1 MKKISVV
8 TPCYNEEENINE
20 CVDVIKEVFSHYDNY
35 TYEHIFIDNASTDN
49 TVSKLKELAKDDKN
63 IKIIVNSRNF
73 GHICSPYHGLLE
85 ASGDAVVLFVADLQD
100 PASLIHEFIKKW
112 EEGYK
117 SIVGVKKSSE
127 ENHIMFKIRKLYYS
141 TVNKLSK
148 IDLIDNFTGFGL
160 FDREVIEI
168 LRKIDDPY
176 PYFRGLIPEIGLKI
190 YQVEYNQPIRRRGV
204 TKNNFF
210 TLYDIGMLGII
221 SHSLV
226 PLRLATMIGFS
237 ISILSLVVA
246 FVYLLLKIIF
256 WNTFSLGMA
265 PMVIGL
271 FFFSAVQLFFIGII
285 GEYIGSIHTYNK
297 KRPLVIEEE
306 RINFDK

>member
-1 MKKISVV
+1 MKKISIV
-8 TPCYNEEENINE
+8 TPCYNEEDNVNE
-20 CVDVIKEVFSHYDNY
+20 CAKVIKEVFSLYDNY
-35 TYEHIFIDNASTDN
+35 IYEHIFIDNASTDK
-49 TVSKLKELAKDDKN
+49 TVTKLKELANEDKN

-73 GHICSPYHGLLE
+73 GHICSPYYGLLQ
-85 ASGDAVVLFVADLQD
+85 ANGDAVVLFVADLQD
-100 PASLIHEFIKKW
+100 PPSLIHDFIKKW
-112 EEGYK
+112 EDGYK
-117 SIVGVKKSSE
+117 SVVGVKKSSE
-127 ENHIMFKIRKLYYS
+127 ESHIMFKIRKLYYS

-160 FDREVIEI
+160 FDREIIEI
-168 LRKIDDPY
+168 LRKLDDPY

-190 YQVEYNQPIRRRGV
+190 CKIEYDQPIRRKGI

-210 TLYDIGMLGII
+210 TLYDIGMLGIV

-226 PLRLATMIGFS
+226 PLRLATMLGFS
-237 ISILSLVVA
+237 ISIMSIFVA
-246 FVYLLLKIIF
+246 FIYLILKLIF

-271 FFFSAVQLFFIGII
+271 FFFSSVQLFFIGII

-306 RINFDK
+306 RINFK

>member
-1 MKKISVV
+1 MKKISIV
-8 TPCYNEEENINE
+8 TPCYNEEDNVNE
-20 CVDVIKEVFSHYDNY
+20 CVKVIKEVFSLYDNY
-35 TYEHIFIDNASTDN
+35 IYEHIFIDNASTDK
-49 TVSKLKELAKDDKN
+49 TVTKLKELANEDKN

-73 GHICSPYHGLLE
+73 GHICSPYYGLLQ
-85 ASGDAVVLFVADLQD
+85 ANGDAVVLFVADLQD
-100 PASLIHEFIKKW
+100 PPSLIHDFIKKW
-112 EEGYK
+112 EDGYK
-117 SIVGVKKSSE
+117 SVVGVKKSSE
-127 ENHIMFKIRKLYYS
+127 ESHIMFKIRKLYYS

-160 FDREVIEI
+160 FDREIIEI
-168 LRKIDDPY
+168 LRKLDDPY

-190 YQVEYNQPIRRRGV
+190 CKIEYDQPIRRKGI

-210 TLYDIGMLGII
+210 TLYDIGMLGIV

-226 PLRLATMIGFS
+226 PLRLATMLGFS
-237 ISILSLVVA
+237 ISIMSIFVA
-246 FVYLLLKIIF
+246 FIYLILKLIF

-271 FFFSAVQLFFIGII
+271 FFFSSVQLFFIGII

-306 RINFDK
+306 RINFK